1 MSTQP
6 IIGKNVVIEDDVTF
20 GNGVVI
26 GHNSVILKG
35 TKIGD
40 NVEIG
45 ANCVLGVIPGGNK
58 RMRQQ
63 THASQPLIIS
73 NHTTIGNMVSI
84 YLNTTIAENVFI
96 GDHASI
102 RENVLIGKGT
112 VIGRNAIV
120 ELNTTIG
127 QNCTIQTLSYIT
139 GDTILE
145 DDVFIGPCVS
155 MANDKYMGAKDYVL
169 KGPHLKKGVKVGNN
183 ATILPAVTIGEGTI
197 VGGGSVVTKDVGDH
211 LIIAGVPARKLK

>member
-1 MSTQP
+1 MSTKP
-6 IIGKNVVIEDDVTF
+6 SVGKHVVIEDDVTF
-20 GNGVVI
+20 GNNVVI
-26 GHNSVILKG
+26 GHNTVILKG
-35 TKIGD
+35 TRIGN

-45 ANCVLGVIPGGNK
+45 ANCVIGIIPGGNN

-63 THASQPLIIS
+63 TLHSHSLLIGD
-73 NHTTIGNMVSI
+73 HTKLGNMVSI
-84 YLNTTIAENVFI
+84 YLNTSIAENVFI

-102 RENVLIGKGT
+102 RENVTIGKGT

-120 ELNTTIG
+120 ELNTRIG
-127 QNCTIQTLSYIT
+127 ENCTIQTLSYIT

-169 KGPHLKKGVKVGNN
+169 KGPHLKKGVKIGNN
-183 ATILPAVTIGEGTI
+183 ATILPAVTIGTGTI
-197 VGGGSVVTKDVGDH
+197 VGGGSVVTKDIGEH
-211 LIIAGVPARKLK
+211 LVVAGVPARKLL